1 MTAPLVWM
9 NGSMLG
15 AEAAMVP
22 ATDHGLLLGDG
33 CFETIAVRGGT
44 PRFLDRH
51 LRRLRHALSVLQIAE
66 TPTDAELQRV
76 IAELI
81 DAHATDDARVRI
93 TVTPGPG
100 DSPRH
105 RGSTP
110 LCMIS
115 ITALPP
121 APLSARL
128 TLSDRVR
135 NERSPITGIKSTSW
149 SENAALLRA
158 ASATGFDN
166 ALVCDS
172 TGRLSECATASVF
185 LVVDGE
191 ILTPSLDSGCLPG
204 IMREVLL
211 DTGLATESDLR
222 PEDLDR
228 ADEVFITSSTTGVLP
243 VTAVDQRQ
251 FPIDGPHTARAV
263 SVVSEAH

>member
-9 NGSMLG
+9 NGSILE

-33 CFETIAVRGGT
+33 CFETIAVRRGT

-51 LRRLRHALSVLQIAE
+51 LRRLRHALNLLLIAD
-66 TPTDAELQRV
+66 TPSDAELQRV
-76 IAELI
+76 ITELI

-105 RGSTP
+105 RGGSP
-110 LCMIS
+110 LCIVSIS
-115 ITALPP
+115 AL
-121 APLSARL
+121 APSPSSTRI
-128 TLSDRVR
+128 TLSQHVR

-158 ASATGFDN
+158 ASAAGFDN

-172 TGRLSECATASVF
+172 TGRLSECATASIF
-185 LVVDGE
+185 LIVDGE
-191 ILTPSLDSGCLPG
+191 ALTPSLDSGCLPG
-204 IMREVLL
+204 IIREVLL
-211 DTGLATESDLR
+211 DAGVASESNLR

-243 VTAVDQRQ
+243 VAVVDQRL
-251 FPIDGPHTARAV
+251 FPINGPHTARAV
-263 SVVSEAH
+263 AVLSEAR